1 MVAMQNCFW
10 RRMRYEK
17 AIGLK
22 LMPIPFQL
30 LQAFLLSQLVLL
42 ATDGE
47 VRKVGF
53 YGGNLLGLL
62 VFYHGISMVL
72 KMKYKKEKRIE
83 IQIAKL
89 SFYQSY
95 LRLPLEKLYH
105 SSVGDRKS
113 VV

>member
-1 MVAMQNCFW
+1 MAMQNCFW

-47 VRKVGF
+47 VRKVRVLRWNPAGTA
-53 YGGNLLGLL
+53 GLL
-62 VFYHGISMVL
+62 PWD
-72 KMKYKKEKRIE
+72 KYGTENE
-83 IQIAKL
+83 I
-89 SFYQSY
+89 
-95 LRLPLEKLYH
+95 
-105 SSVGDRKS
+105 
-113 VV
+113 

>member
-1 MVAMQNCFW
+1 MAMQNCFW

-53 YGGNLLGLL
+53 YGGILL
-62 VFYHGISMVL
+62 
-72 KMKYKKEKRIE
+72 
-83 IQIAKL
+83 
-89 SFYQSY
+89 
-95 LRLPLEKLYH
+95 
-105 SSVGDRKS
+105 
-113 VV
+113 